1 MFSTTCQVKRGD
13 TVMGSVPQDLM
24 DNQLAQGF
32 LVGSDLVSTG
42 KGKTWTRIDQ
52 VPELPGKL
60 KRARSQAPRPARK
73 AEPEVLIA
81 DEPLRPARPVLKPD
95 SRLTQCPDCGAE
107 VSLRAVSCPRCAAPL
122 VEGSA
127 AQFHGGVQT
136 IQATSKKLKGQLIAS
151 SLLAIVGTVGIFTAA
166 SDPKPQDIS
175 YAVWMLFIG
184 FAWFIVTRFRIRWNH
199 R

>member
-122 VEGSA
+122 VEGQRPNS
-127 AQFHGGVQT
+127 
-136 IQATSKKLKGQLIAS
+136 
-151 SLLAIVGTVGIFTAA
+151 TVGCR
-166 SDPKPQDIS
+166 
-175 YAVWMLFIG
+175 
-184 FAWFIVTRFRIRWNH
+184 RFRRPA
-199 R
+199 RSSRGS